1 MHSDLHV
8 GLHVLLES
16 LVDDTELSNEISS
29 LVKHNGRAVPPI
41 DNMTTV
47 TDSEGYTHSS
57 HFVKENSYRQS
68 TVNFVNT
75 LILKA

>member
-16 LVDDTELSNEISS
+16 LVDDTELSNEISN

-41 DNMTTV
+41 DNITA
-47 TDSEGYTHSS
+47 TDSEGYAHSS
-57 HFVKENSYRQS
+57 HFVKANSYHQS